1 MFSKV
6 AAQKL
11 IYSTQMHFYM
21 LPMKN
26 QGIQIE
32 NTILNGIKKNKI
44 FEINITPSK
53 GKTSNGNYKRSLRE
67 IKDQDK
73 WKDILDSWSSSYC

>member
-1 MFSKV
+1 MCLEKL
-6 AAQKL
+6 QHKKL

-44 FEINITPSK
+44 LEINITPQK
-53 GKTSNGNYKRSLRE
+53 GKTYNGNYKRSLRE

-73 WKDILDSWSSSYC
+73 WKDIWDS

>member
-1 MFSKV
+1 MCLEKL
-6 AAQKL
+6 QHKKL
-11 IYSTQMHFYM
+11 ICNTQMHFYM

-44 FEINITPSK
+44 LEINITPQK
-53 GKTSNGNYKRSLRE
+53 GKTYNGNYKRSLRE

-73 WKDILDSWSSSYC
+73 WKDIWDS

>member
-1 MFSKV
+1 
-6 AAQKL
+6 
-11 IYSTQMHFYM
+11 MHFYM
-21 LPMKN
+21 LSMKN

-32 NTILNGIKKNKI
+32 NTILYGIKKNKI
-44 FEINITPSK
+44 FEINITPQK
-53 GKTSNGNYKRSLRE
+53 GKTYNGNYKRSLRE

>member
-1 MFSKV
+1 MCLEKL
-6 AAQKL
+6 QHKKL
-11 IYSTQMHFYM
+11 IYNTQMHFYM

-32 NTILNGIKKNKI
+32 NTILNGIKKDKI
-44 FEINITPSK
+44 LEINITPQK
-53 GKTSNGNYKRSLRE
+53 GKTYNGNYKRSLRE

-73 WKDILDSWSSSYC
+73 WKDIWDS

>member
-1 MFSKV
+1 
-6 AAQKL
+6 
-11 IYSTQMHFYM
+11 MHFYM

-32 NTILNGIKKNKI
+32 NAILNGIKKNKI
-44 FEINITPSK
+44 LEINITPLK
-53 GKTSNGNYKRSLRE
+53 GKTYNGNFKRSLRE

-73 WKDILDSWSSSYC
+73 GKDILD

>member
-1 MFSKV
+1 MCLEKL
-6 AAQKL
+6 QHKKL
-11 IYSTQMHFYM
+11 IYNTQMHFYM

-44 FEINITPSK
+44 LEINITPQK
-53 GKTSNGNYKRSLRE
+53 GKTYNGNYKRSLRQ

-73 WKDILDSWSSSYC
+73 WKDIWDS

>member
-1 MFSKV
+1 
-6 AAQKL
+6 
-11 IYSTQMHFYM
+11 MHFYM

-32 NTILNGIKKNKI
+32 NAILNGIKKNKI
-44 FEINITPSK
+44 LEINITPLK
-53 GKTSNGNYKRSLRE
+53 GKTYNGNFKRSLRE

-73 WKDILDSWSSSYC
+73 GKDILDWWNSSYC